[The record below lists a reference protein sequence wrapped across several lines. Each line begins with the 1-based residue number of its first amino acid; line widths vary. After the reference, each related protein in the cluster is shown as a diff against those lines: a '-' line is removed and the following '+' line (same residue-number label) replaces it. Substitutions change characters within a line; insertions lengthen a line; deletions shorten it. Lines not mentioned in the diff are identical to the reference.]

1 MAKKLAYERYLW
13 FHGRLR
19 AKKYP
24 KIGDL
29 AEKFEISRRQAAREI
44 EFMRLFLGAPIAY
57 SAERGGYFYSE
68 DNFQFPGLWVSE
80 EEIVSLVVAR
90 RLAAALP
97 DRNLKKKF
105 DLFLEKISRD
115 MDLDLLRLEGKVSL
129 KNVRYTRVE
138 PAIFAAVLQALVRER
153 QLAIRYA
160 PGYAMAE
167 TRRTVPQGD
176 GGLAARTVPQ
186 GDVPYGDIGSKSC
199 LTGVQARTVPQGDGG
214 LAARTV
220 PQGDAG
226 LTARTVDPLHL
237 LVYMGNWHLIAW
249 CRRRRAVR
257 DFLLSRIQAAEVL
270 PAPVESHAE
279 AEEIKD
285 KIERRYGIFFDGPE
299 QRVVLRFTPAG
310 AYRVRD
316 QVWFPGQEIEESA
329 GGGLLLRFPVADFR
343 EVVRDILPFA
353 AEVEVLEPP
362 ELRDLVAKT
371 IEQMAGTYRG
381 KG

>member
-29 AEKFEISRRQAAREI
+29 AGKFEISRRQAAREI
-44 EFMRLFLGAPIAY
+44 EFMRLFLGAPIEY
-57 SAERGGYFYSE
+57 SAERNGYYYSD

-97 DRNLKKKF
+97 DRNLKRKF

-129 KNVRYTRVE
+129 KNVRYSRVE
-138 PAIFAAVLQALVRER
+138 PAVFQAVLLALVRER
-153 QLAIRYA
+153 QLAITYA
-160 PGYAMAE
+160 SGYAERE
-167 TRRTVPQGD
+167 TRRTAPQGD
-176 GGLAARTVPQ
+176 
-186 GDVPYGDIGSKSC
+186 S
-199 LTGVQARTVPQGDGG
+199 G

-226 LTARTVDPLHL
+226 LAARTVDPLHL

-249 CRRRRAVR
+249 CHQRQAVR
-257 DFLLSRIQAAEVL
+257 DFLLSRVKAAEMLASSAANPV
-270 PAPVESHAE
+270 APD
-279 AEEIKD
+279 EIRER
-285 KIERRYGIFFDGPE
+285 IEKRYGIFLDGPE
-299 QRVVLRFTPAG
+299 QWVVLRFTPAG
-310 AYRVRD
+310 ARLVRD
-316 QVWFPGQEIEESA
+316 QIWFPGQKCEDRPD
-329 GGGLLLRFPVADFR
+329 GGLVLRFPVADFR

-362 ELRDLVAKT
+362 ELRELVAKT
-371 IEQMAGTYRG
+371 IEKMAGMYLG
-381 KG
+381 EK